1 MCIRDSIKT
10 YLRWT
15 ALMFCLLLSACSDDE
30 DSKTPVF
37 PGLQRIECAVG
48 DEKTLTFEATD
59 NWVLTSSS
67 LWCYFKQEGEQTFT
81 CSCLLYTSTA
91 SSKFN
96 SVVDF

>member
-1 MCIRDSIKT
+1 MIIGMNMKDIKT

-37 PGLQRIECAVG
+37 PDLQRIECAVG

-81 CSCLLYTSTA
+81 CS
-91 SSKFN
+91 
-96 SVVDF
+96 